1 MNFWMGVFVPA
12 VVVSEIQ
19 EQKQEPGKV
28 HDAVTFGRGAGKPA
42 HPSALRFHPLIYPDN
57 Q

>member
-1 MNFWMGVFVPA
+1 VPA

-57 Q
+57 H